1 MFNLAGVLLGG
12 ANISLN
18 GNSSSDL
25 YGAWR
30 TLMQD
35 RIFTPLN
42 MTSSFVIPGSL
53 ANVSDVAIGHQ
64 NFLTG
69 DILQGS
75 SIPIPK
81 EGNVFW
87 DVNAAPAAGVSTSVG
102 DFNKWLSYLLD
113 RLNNNTNVP
122 GYQFTS
128 NANFQ
133 NLFDKLTVVNDY
145 QSYGMGVYVR
155 TFDNTTMLS
164 HDGNK
169 KGYRNVFCLFPEQNT
184 AVAILM
190 NADAG
195 PMNGDNN
202 MWCYDAAHA
211 FLNGGAYNA
220 SDPVKYMKDAT
231 ETALGPF
238 TESVKSNQRLLVST
252 APVTAP
258 IDITGDYAVDSTTAI
273 PNLDPILRISKS
285 NSTACTFGCFS
296 VNMISNIPDVTTT
309 FSLTLTPW
317 TTPTNFS
324 VTTAGLSYPFP
335 SLNQALFETE
345 PYACNKTR
353 VKGFSFLALDLVDFY
368 GLEIKYNGTE
378 NVGGHYFK
386 KI

>member
-1 MFNLAGVLLGG
+1 MFNLAGALLGG
-12 ANISLN
+12 TNISLT

-30 TLMQD
+30 TLMKD

-64 NFLTG
+64 NFLTV

-75 SIPIPK
+75 STAIPK

-133 NLFDKLTVVNDY
+133 KLFDNLTVVNDY

-155 TFDNTTMLS
+155 TFANTTMLS
-164 HDGNK
+164 HDGSK
-169 KGYRNVFCLFPEQNT
+169 KGYRNIFCLFPEQDT
-184 AVAILM
+184 AVSILM
-190 NADAG
+190 NADSG
-195 PMNGDNN
+195 PLNGEYDV
-202 MWCYDAAHA
+202 WCYDAAHA
-211 FLNGGAYNA
+211 FLNGGTYNA
-220 SDPVKYMKDAT
+220 SDPVTYMRQAT
-231 ETALGPF
+231 EAAIGNFSQVVTKN
-238 TESVKSNQRLLVST
+238 ERLLTKPPLTS
-252 APVTAP
+252 P
-258 IDITGDYAVDSTTAI
+258 IDITGDYAVNFNNTRSK
-273 PNLDPILRISKS
+273 LDPTLRISKF
-285 NSTACTFGCFS
+285 NSTACMGCFS
-296 VNMISNIPDVTTT
+296 VHMVSKFLSISKT
-309 FSLTLTPW
+309 FSIILIPW
-317 TTPTNFS
+317 YSYTNFS
-324 VTTAGLSYPFP
+324 VSTPGEIHPFP
-335 SLNQALFETE
+335 SLNQAIIDLER
-345 PYACNKTR
+345 YVCNKTR
-353 VKGFSFLALDLVDFY
+353 VKGFSFLAPDLVDLY
-368 GLEIKYNGTE
+368 GIELHFNRTVNI
-378 NVGGHYFK
+378 GGNYFE